1 MIVIQE
7 MPLLFS
13 VYYFSLFSPFFSFYF
28 ARLSAF
34 FSPLFLSLFRFLV
47 AWLHSPLC
55 SLPPTNL
62 GRIEEGRKERRS
74 EGESRARGTGKQHQ
88 EEESRETAVIRV
100 RESRCLSKV
109 VSDFLFLCLTA
120 ATTITNYTEAQR
132 RRACMDVAFHS
143 HNNN

>member
-1 MIVIQE
+1 
-7 MPLLFS
+7 
-13 VYYFSLFSPFFSFYF
+13 
-28 ARLSAF
+28 
-34 FSPLFLSLFRFLV
+34 
-47 AWLHSPLC
+47 LHSPLC

-132 RRACMDVAFHS
+132 RRACMDVAFPS
-143 HNNN
+143 HNKQLKHIARTSESFHPHPSLFLPKDDIHPKSYVAILCERKYGA